1 MYIGRPQ
8 KTGPYIKLDDISSQ
22 FNGVDASFSL
32 TSGGTP
38 FYADNPYTVTVSL
51 NGVVQEPFSAY
62 TIVGDQITFAS
73 PPPSSSEFFA
83 VVLGT
88 TFNVSHATSLAPGI
102 SITVGS
108 ISSGDIT
115 SSGTVTANSFSGITT
130 SMISDYGNGLSG
142 GGGSYTDS
150 DVDTHLNT
158 GTASSGEVLSWNGS
172 DYDWITQSGG
182 SGADGY
188 WEKTNAGINTLSSV
202 GIGTTNP
209 QHSLDVVGDA
219 RITGILTVGSSS
231 LTLDGDSNVVKVG
244 TALTLGHTQG
254 IQFHT
259 QNLHSE
265 GFDVNN
271 INASGIVT
279 AGTFSGS
286 GSGLFDVGDALNGI
300 GTAVPSTDSDFF
312 YSGPLVIDSV
322 KTVDVPD
329 GALNLAYVRH
339 TDIIVES
346 SGELIVSDGDEL
358 IPDVLDLASPAVV
371 NQIVVPD
378 APEFSLSIE
387 NSGSVV
393 GTGIT
398 SINFNTDLDVS
409 VSGNTATVNSTF
421 TATPSVSQATAV
433 ALSIALG

>member
-102 SITVGS
+102 NITVGS

-130 SMISDYGNGLSG
+130 SMISDYGNGLSGGG

-209 QHSLDVVGDA
+209 QHILDVVGDA

-231 LTLDGDSNVVKVG
+231 LT
-244 TALTLGHTQG
+244 
-254 IQFHT
+254 
-259 QNLHSE
+259 SE

-286 GSGLFDVGDALNGI
+286 GSGLFDVGEALNGI
-300 GTAVPSTDSDFF
+300 GTAVPNTDSDFF
-312 YSGPLVIDSV
+312 YSGPLIINSV

-329 GALNLAYVRH
+329 GASNLAYVRH
-339 TDIIVES
+339 TDIVVES